1 MANHHPDREKYP
13 EWVIDV
19 GNNIFHKTLTIIQRM
34 LPTPENM
41 AIIRGVL
48 DALEFEYLEKRRF
61 IDVEELIGADSTAV
75 KKALKEK
82 KEREANAI
90 S

>member
-1 MANHHPDREKYP
+1 MANHHPDRDKYP

-19 GNNIFHKTLTIIQRM
+19 GNNHFHKTLTIVQRM

-41 AIIRGVL
+41 AVIRGL
-48 DALEFEYLEKRRF
+48 IDAMEYEYLEKRRF
-61 IDVEELIGADSTAV
+61 IDLEELIGADSAAV

-82 KEREANAI
+82 KLREG
-90 S
+90 

>member
-19 GNNIFHKTLTIIQRM
+19 GNNIFHKTVTIIQRM

-41 AIIRGVL
+41 AIIRGL
-48 DALEFEYLEKRRF
+48 IDALEFEYLEKRRF

-75 KKALKEK
+75 KKALKEQ
-82 KEREANAI
+82 KERDK
-90 S
+90 

>member
-13 EWVIDV
+13 EWVIDL
-19 GNNIFHKTLTIIQRM
+19 GNNIFHKTVTIIQRM